1 MLEGGADSRLV
12 QQFLGHA
19 KADTT
24 ALYTRVAIESLKAAY
39 HASHPSAAP
48 GGGAGE
54 GRRSR

>member
-48 GGGAGE
+48 GEPAGGGE
-54 GRRSR
+54 Q